1 MLKTIFGLTAL
12 AVLATAINTAMDT
25 PQAVRAAAPDRHSAS
40 TTLDAAA
47 GYIEARLAAQGY
59 SVERRQYQHEG
70 RQVRSLEVSLI
81 NVSRNTSPDRIFII
95 GAHYDPARG
104 GGTAAVLELARML
117 KGMHL
122 GLGTEL
128 KFVFFVNE
136 EAPGFGD
143 KQPGNFIAFVGA
155 HEASEKVRKTLAAFK
170 AASRFTVAGP
180 ASAPGYPAIM
190 IADTAFLRYPY
201 YHAVHGPQDKL
212 DYQNTARAV
221 EGLAKVIEAI
231 AGRTSM

>member
-1 MLKTIFGLTAL
+1 MPAHLAACVKTVFAL
-12 AVLATAINTAMDT
+12 AVFAIAINSAFDI
-25 PQAVRAAAPDRHSAS
+25 PRHVRPAAPERHSAS
-40 TTLDAAA
+40 TTLDDAA

-143 KQPGNFIAFVGA
+143 RQRGNFIAFVGA
-155 HEASEKVRKTLAAFK
+155 HEASEKVRRTLAAFK
-170 AASRFTVAGP
+170 AASLTVAGP
-180 ASAPGYPAIM
+180 AGYPAIM
-190 IADTAFLRYPY
+190 ITDTAFLRYPY
-201 YHAVHGPQDKL
+201 YHAAHDTQDKL
-212 DYQNTARAV
+212 DYQNSARAV

>member
-1 MLKTIFGLTAL
+1 MPAHLAAFVKTIFALIAL
-12 AVLATAINTAMDT
+12 AVFAIAINTALT
-25 PQAVRAAAPDRHSAS
+25 IPQNARPAASDQPSAS
-40 TTLDAAA
+40 AALDAAA
-47 GYIEARLAAQGY
+47 GLIEARLAAQGY

-81 NVSRNTSPDRIFII
+81 NVSRNKLPDRIFII
-95 GAHYDPARG
+95 GAHYDSARG
-104 GGTAAVLELARML
+104 AGTAALLELAHML

-136 EAPGFGD
+136 EAPGFSD
-143 KQPGNFIAFVGA
+143 SKQGNFIAFVGTHA
-155 HEASEKVRKTLAAFK
+155 ASEKVRQSLAAFK
-170 AASRFTVAGP
+170 AASRFTVATP
-180 ASAPGYPAIM
+180 AYPAIM
-190 IADTAFLRYPY
+190 ITDSAFLRYPY
-201 YHAVHGPQDKL
+201 YHAVHDRL

-221 EGLAKVIEAI
+221 EGMAKVIEAI